1 VVDVFSTRDSRAV
14 ASRAV
19 ASRALAAGLA
29 GSLLGLLSSGLHPL
43 AATAGARPD
52 ARVQEILDGN
62 ELFIDQKQARVNQ
75 LAYRPEV
82 ITTRNSRGSLA
93 LSNGAQARI
102 SKNSQL
108 RLGADCARLQKGQML
123 VSGKQDTCVG
133 SIRMSVRGTHYIVE
147 VLEDETTEVAVLDGM
162 MTFSPS
168 LGESGKPSV
177 VPLAANREV
186 LRFAADGQLQG
197 RRCLVSSDYQRYLGG
212 NLLQGFFFPLPKVQ
226 ALASML
232 VGSVPGAD
240 LLLGLLR
247 TGGSRGLVPLPLL
260 PF

>member
-1 VVDVFSTRDSRAV
+1 M
-14 ASRAV
+14 
-19 ASRALAAGLA
+19 
-29 GSLLGLLSSGLHPL
+29 
-43 AATAGARPD
+43 
-52 ARVQEILDGN
+52 QEILDGN
-62 ELFIDQKQARVNQ
+62 ELFIDRKQARVNQ

-82 ITTRNSRGSLA
+82 ITTGNSRGSLA

-108 RLGADCARLQKGQML
+108 RLAADCARLQKGQML

-133 SIRMSVRGTHYIVE
+133 SIRMSVRGTHYVVE
-147 VLEDETTEVAVLDGM
+147 VLDDETTQVAVLDGM

-186 LRFAADGQLQG
+186 LRFAADGQLES
-197 RRCLVSSDYQRYLGG
+197 RRCLVSSDYRRYFGSD
-212 NLLQGFFFPLPKVQ
+212 LLQGFFFPLPKVQ
-226 ALASML
+226 ALTSML
-232 VGSVPGAD
+232 LGSVPGAD

-247 TGGSRGLVPLPLL
+247 TGGNRGLVPLPLL

>member
-1 VVDVFSTRDSRAV
+1 MLRGVRPGR
-14 ASRAV
+14 
-19 ASRALAAGLA
+19 LAGGLAGCLA
-29 GSLLGLLSSGLHPL
+29 GSLLALSGGVLLPL
-43 AATAGARPD
+43 AATAGPRPD

-62 ELFIDQKQARVNQ
+62 ELFIDRKQARVNQ

-82 ITTRNSRGSLA
+82 ITTGNSRGSLA

-102 SKNSQL
+102 SKNAQL

-133 SIRMSVRGTHYIVE
+133 SIRMSVRGTHYVVE
-147 VLEDETTEVAVLDGM
+147 VLEDETTQVAVLDGM

-186 LRFAADGQLQG
+186 LRFAADGQLES
-197 RRCLVSSDYQRYLGG
+197 RRCLVSSDYRRYFASD
-212 NLLQGFFFPLPKVQ
+212 LLQGFFFPLPKVQ
-226 ALASML
+226 ALTSML
-232 VGSVPGAD
+232 LGSVPGAD

-247 TGGSRGLVPLPLL
+247 TGGNRGLVPLPLF